1 MSEKLNQ
8 LYERLGEI
16 SDLGKA
22 AGLFAWD
29 MRTYMPPAGAEAR
42 SKQLATLT
50 RLTHEKFTSDEMG
63 QLLDDLA
70 AETKDLPYEDDV
82 VSMIRV
88 LRRDYDQDRKL
99 PGAFVAELAE
109 ARGLAQPVWARAR
122 EQSNWAPFEPHL
134 QKLVALK
141 IREAEYLGYK
151 DRIYDALL
159 DAYEP
164 GMKTAQV
171 EAIFADVRKE
181 LVPLVKAIAEH
192 ADRVSDA
199 VLHQA
204 FDEQKQWDLGVQ
216 ALQCVGF
223 DFERG
228 RQDKSAHPFTTEFN
242 NHDVRITTRVYPDFF
257 SAAFFGSLH
266 EGGHA
271 LYEQGSPDKFERTLM
286 EGGTSLG
293 VHESQSR
300 MWENMVGR
308 SRPFWSF
315 FFSKARAMF
324 PDALGAVSLETFY
337 RAINR
342 VEPSYIRVE
351 ADEVTYNL
359 HIMLRFQLENALV
372 EGKLKV
378 QDVPEAWNAAMQEFL
393 GVTPPDV
400 AQGPLQDIH
409 WSGGMIGYFPTYS
422 LGNFFAAQLFE
433 QALKEMPDLYSR
445 FERGDFQPLL
455 GWLREKVHQHGRKF
469 TLDELAVRI
478 TGEKLQTRSYIK
490 YLKEKFSEIYDL

>member
-1 MSEKLNQ
+1 MSDKLNQ

-16 SDLGKA
+16 SDLSKA
-22 AGLFAWD
+22 AAIFSWD
-29 MRTYMPPAGAEAR
+29 MQTYMPSGAAEGR
-42 SKQLATLT
+42 SRQMATLS

-63 QLLDDLA
+63 RLLEDLA
-70 AETKDLPYEDDV
+70 AETQGLPYEDDT

-99 PGAFVAELAE
+99 PGAFVSELAQ
-109 ARGLAQPVWARAR
+109 ARGLAQPVWMQARAA
-122 EQSNWAPFEPHL
+122 SNWSLFEPHL
-134 QKLVALK
+134 QKILALK
-141 IREAEYLGYK
+141 VREAEYLGYK

-159 DAYEP
+159 DGFEP
-164 GMKTAQV
+164 GMKTAEV

-181 LVPLVKAIAEH
+181 LVPLVKAIARH

-199 VLHQA
+199 VLRQP
-204 FDEQKQWDLGVQ
+204 FDENKQWDLTVA
-216 ALQCVGF
+216 ALRSIGF

-228 RQDKSAHPFTTEFN
+228 RQDKSAHPFTTEFS
-242 NHDVRITTRVYPDFF
+242 NHDVRVTTRVYPQFF
-257 SAAFFGSLH
+257 SPAFFGSLH

-286 EGGTSLG
+286 AGGASLG

-300 MWENMVGR
+300 MWENLVGR
-308 SRPFWSF
+308 SRPFWQF
-315 FFSKARAMF
+315 FFAQARDLF

-337 RAINR
+337 RAVNR
-342 VEPSYIRVE
+342 VEPSFIRVE

-378 QDVPEAWNAAMQEFL
+378 QDVPEAWNAAMQDFL

-400 AQGPLQDIH
+400 AQGALQDIH

-422 LGNFFAAQLFE
+422 LGNFFAAQLFD
-433 QALKEMPDLYSR
+433 QALKEMPDLYTR
-445 FERGDFQPLL
+445 FEHGDFQPLL
-455 GWLREKVHQHGRKF
+455 SWLREKVHQHGRKF

-478 TGEKLQTRSYIK
+478 TGDKLQTRSYIA
-490 YLKEKFSEIYDL
+490 YLKKKYTQIYDL